1 MRLAGWMVSKKEVIY
16 VDTTHHK
23 HNWYVHGIS
32 LNLPIFQ
39 RQTLL
44 CKISGLNLV
53 NLQRTIVRFKE
64 RQ

>member
-1 MRLAGWMVSKKEVIY
+1 MDGWIRKKEVIY
-16 VDTTHHK
+16 VDDTAHHK
-23 HNWYVHGIS
+23 HNWYVHGIA